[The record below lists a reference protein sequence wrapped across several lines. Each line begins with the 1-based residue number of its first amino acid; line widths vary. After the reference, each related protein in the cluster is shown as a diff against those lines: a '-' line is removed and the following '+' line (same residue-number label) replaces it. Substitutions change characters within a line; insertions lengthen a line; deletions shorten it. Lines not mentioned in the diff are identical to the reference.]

1 MPTTNVLR
9 AAQGLFGFDEL
20 RPDQEEAVQAVQ
32 AVQAVLAGRDTLA
45 AMPTGSGKPAIY
57 ELATR
62 SAAVRRSSYRRCWH

>member
-20 RPDQEEAVQAVQ
+20 RPDQEEAVQ